1 MAMKKIMLGIVA
13 VLCMVL
19 FVSAAFAGE
28 KGAISNSEG
37 NYWAP
42 WFKPAL
48 SVGYAFDAIDSNFT
62 FTTRGGPL
70 LGVTRE
76 DIEPPRLSGIYTA
89 LELPVDVTC
98 RLKLALGGSLTS
110 NLTTD
115 DMREVYNYGIARR
128 IWDLD
133 NSNNR
138 WSADFLASYA
148 FVKDLSFIKDIS
160 VVAGVRWD
168 YQTARYDEPLA
179 VGSIGSG
186 PRDKEDFTMYTV
198 APVFGLTSTFKGYKS
213 GIFGGDIK
221 LGLLGGPIVFGHVN
235 FKETGANR
243 ADFLRFDDDL
253 NSGGYLFKVF
263 GEITALSG
271 KITPA
276 IDGSLSIFA
285 QCTLSKA
292 GGTLDATDSTGAT
305 GSFDFDSAS
314 SVVAIGLKAAITF

>member
-1 MAMKKIMLGIVA
+1 MAMKKIMIGIVA

-28 KGAISNSEG
+28 KGSEG
-37 NYWAP
+37 TYWAP

-48 SVGYAFDAIDSNFT
+48 SVGYAFDAIDTHYT
-62 FTTRGGPL
+62 FNTRGAPL
-70 LGVTRE
+70 LGVTKI
-76 DIEPPRLSGIYTA
+76 DMEPPRLSGIYTG

-110 NLTTD
+110 NLTSD
-115 DMREVYNYGIARR
+115 DMREVYNAVVARR
-128 IWDLD
+128 SWDLD
-133 NSNNR
+133 NSDNR

-160 VVAGVRWD
+160 AVAGVRWD
-168 YQTARYDEPLA
+168 YHTSRFDEPFN
-179 VGSIGSG
+179 VIGIASSAT
-186 PRDKEDFTMYTV
+186 DKIDFIMYTV
-198 APVFGLTSTFKGYKS
+198 APVFGLTSTFKGYQY

-221 LGLLGGPIVFGHVN
+221 LGLLGGPIVFGHVDY
-235 FKETGANR
+235 KERFGGAAR
-243 ADFLRFDDDL
+243 IHFDDDL

-285 QCTLSKA
+285 QCTFSKA
-292 GGTLDATDSTGAT
+292 GGTLDGTAHTGVT
-305 GSFDFDSAS
+305 QGFDFETDS